1 MLEGMGWGF
10 GGTMPIRIS
19 RRNTELEKDPE
30 VILIWLK
37 EEEGAEE
44 PEKGDTVVCHY
55 LDRGYC
61 SEPHRLA
68 LGTK

>member
-1 MLEGMGWGF
+1 
-10 GGTMPIRIS
+10 MPIRIS

-44 PEKGDTVVCHY
+44 PEKGDTVVCHPIWIV
-55 LDRGYC
+55 DT
-61 SEPHRLA
+61 A
-68 LGTK
+68 LNPTDWP

>member
-1 MLEGMGWGF
+1 MGWGL

-44 PEKGDTVVCHY
+44 PEKGDAVVCHPIWIV
-55 LDRGYC
+55 DT
-61 SEPHRLA
+61 A
-68 LGTK
+68 LNPTDWP